1 VLVHPGALADDLRRP
16 LREFGGSGQ
25 GFGHSRRA

>member
-1 VLVHPGALADDLRRP
+1 VLADAGALADSLCRYS
-16 LREFGGSGQ
+16 REFGGSGR